1 MHGNNKELAILLEQ
15 FQNGDQKA
23 FEEIYKRCY
32 GHIAFVC
39 SKLCDN
45 KEDIEEIVQDT
56 FMAAFKKAHELRG
69 STFLGLLRKIA
80 ANECYHK
87 RKKNQREPVLYLEDA
102 TDTEAEELDL
112 NFLPEEYLQNKEIQ
126 AYFLR
131 MVNSLS
137 PRQRS
142 AVYMYYYV
150 GLSTEEIARLEGCSA
165 SNIRKSLSVARDTMK
180 RKIEGRTKHKFTQRL
195 AGAGGVSISTALLM
209 EEASFAAT
217 YVGTATLGTAAAV
230 TTATTTSYTSAIVAT
245 CITVAVAVSAIAYI
259 ALQPNEDV
267 YKPHEPPQQVES
279 VIPEPPPQQVEV
291 YEITEAPEVTYEP
304 TPQPIEESEP
314 EPEPVVYEPYRP
326 EAPEEI
332 YEPYEP
338 YQPYEFYEPYES
350 YEPESELE
358 EAPEPEPVHAHV
370 DRTPQIIAA
379 LEIATTLNDVNSIIT
394 YYGFALVTQIQDLAE
409 DALRFY
415 VLDDGSGDI
424 LIGTSATEFRF
435 EHYNNSS
442 RPTDTL
448 DLLFWM
454 EG

>member
-1 MHGNNKELAILLEQ
+1 MHENNKELAILLEQ

-69 STFLGLLRKIA
+69 NTLLGLLRKIA

-87 RKKNQREPVLYLEDA
+87 RKKNQKEAVVYLEDA
-102 TDTEAEELDL
+102 TNIEAEELDL

-150 GLSTEEIARLEGCSA
+150 GLNTEEIARLEGCSA
-165 SNIRKSLSVARDTMK
+165 ANIRKTLSVARDTLK
-180 RKIEGRTKHKFTQRL
+180 RKIEAKTKHKFTQRL
-195 AGAGGVSISTALLM
+195 AGAGGISISTALLM
-209 EEASFAAT
+209 EEANFA
-217 YVGTATLGTAAAV
+217 VGYAGAATLGTATTV
-230 TTATTTSYTSAIVAT
+230 TATTTSYTSAIVAV
-245 CITVAVAVSAIAYI
+245 CVAAAVAVSAIVYFN
-259 ALQPNEDV
+259 LQPTAEM
-267 YKPHEPPQQVES
+267 YQPYEPPQYVES
-279 VIPEPPPQQVEV
+279 APMPQLPPQQDNEPYEAYQPYEAYEETEAQEKTLDEPIIYEPIIPEPIPQLPPVVTQAPEPIV
-291 YEITEAPEVTYEP
+291 YEETYEP
-304 TPQPIEESEP
+304 YEQYQP
-314 EPEPVVYEPYRP
+314 YE
-326 EAPEEI
+326 PEEI
-332 YEPYEP
+332 YEPAE
-338 YQPYEFYEPYES
+338 
-350 YEPESELE
+350 
-358 EAPEPEPVHAHV
+358 
-370 DRTPQIIAA
+370 RTPQVIAA
-379 LEIATTLNDVNSIIT
+379 LESAITVDDVNDIIT

-409 DALRFY
+409 DTLRFY
-415 VLDDGSGDI
+415 VLNYSGGEI
-424 LIGTSATEFRF
+424 LVGTSATQFKF
-435 EHYNNSS
+435 AHYIGSS